1 MLCRFAYE
9 LIRVQKLQL
18 TENSSEIFE
27 DTQQNKRTGL
37 MIEKIW
43 KTGSTDQRHQNT
55 RLMHADTV
63 ENRPAVDE
71 LADLVNDKCQKQT
84 HHLTH

>member
-1 MLCRFAYE
+1 M
-9 LIRVQKLQL
+9 
-18 TENSSEIFE
+18 ENSSEIFK
-27 DTQQNKRTGL
+27 DKQQKRRTGH

-43 KTGSTDQRHQNT
+43 KTGSTDQRHQNA
-55 RLMHADTV
+55 RLKHADTE
-63 ENRPAVDE
+63 ENSPTVDE